1 MEVRGRQRTD
11 KRTYQAKLLDLMD
24 GVGWLEERTL
34 PTPLCNLHSESPL
47 PRLLTLSPIKRLS
60 PIKPQ
65 CSMTPIPP
73 PRPESNILLYHPQ
86 EYFKPLKQRL
96 QPQRKQLRL
105 PSLVDVAQGSTVL
118 AGRPLCMEKEEHP
131 VMQALERRLNL
142 ILSESRHKSNI
153 SAF

>member
-1 MEVRGRQRTD
+1 MDVYSSDEEIGPWDVHPPRLKRVKAEKRLKKQGKRVEVRGRQRTD

-73 PRPESNILLYHPQ
+73 PRSES
-86 EYFKPLKQRL
+86 
-96 QPQRKQLRL
+96 RL
-105 PSLVDVAQGSTVL
+105 PSLVDAAQGSTVL
-118 AGRPLCMEKEEHP
+118 AGRPMFMEKEEHP
-131 VMQALERRLNL
+131 VVQALVRRLKRL
-142 ILSESRHKSNI
+142 
-153 SAF
+153 